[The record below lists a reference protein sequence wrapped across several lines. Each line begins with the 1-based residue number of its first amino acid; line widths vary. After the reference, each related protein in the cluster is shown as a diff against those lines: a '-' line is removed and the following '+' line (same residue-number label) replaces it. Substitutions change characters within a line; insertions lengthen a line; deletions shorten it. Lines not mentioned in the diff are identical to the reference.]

1 MLNNYILWII
11 VSLILIRLVHYL
23 YSYFIETLTV
33 PKIKDLVIKPTQ
45 EYKDIQK
52 IILNNNLDNNININ
66 SQISDDTTNIDNL
79 VTKDTQ
85 KIMKDE
91 LKNFFNELNYNTS
104 DSISKNNIY
113 SNY

>member
-1 MLNNYILWII
+1 MFNNYILWVI

-23 YSYFIETLTV
+23 YSYFIDTLTV

-52 IILNNNLDNNININ
+52 IIQSNNIININ
-66 SQISDDTTNIDNL
+66 NQNSDDTTNIDSL

-85 KIMKDE
+85 KTMKNE
-91 LKNFFNELNYNTS
+91 LKNFFNELSYTNINKSNTENS
-104 DSISKNNIY
+104 Y

>member
-1 MLNNYILWII
+1 MFNNYILWVI

-23 YSYFIETLTV
+23 YSYFIDTLTV

-52 IILNNNLDNNININ
+52 IIQSNNNIININ
-66 SQISDDTTNIDNL
+66 NQNSDDTTNIDSL

-85 KIMKDE
+85 KTMKNE
-91 LKNFFNELNYNTS
+91 LKNFFNELSYTNINKSNTENS
-104 DSISKNNIY
+104 Y

>member
-1 MLNNYILWII
+1 MFNNYILWVI

-23 YSYFIETLTV
+23 YSYFIDTLTV

-52 IILNNNLDNNININ
+52 IIQSNNNIININ
-66 SQISDDTTNIDNL
+66 NQNSDDTTNIDSL

-85 KIMKDE
+85 KTMKNE
-91 LKNFFNELNYNTS
+91 LKNFFNELSYTNINKSNT
-104 DSISKNNIY
+104 
-113 SNY
+113 

>member
-1 MLNNYILWII
+1 MFNNYILWVI

-23 YSYFIETLTV
+23 YSYFIDTLTV

-52 IILNNNLDNNININ
+52 IIQSNNNNININ
-66 SQISDDTTNIDNL
+66 NQNSDDTTNIDSL

-85 KIMKDE
+85 KTMKNE
-91 LKNFFNELNYNTS
+91 LKNFFNELSYTNITKSNTENS
-104 DSISKNNIY
+104 Y

>member
-1 MLNNYILWII
+1 MFNNYILWVI

-23 YSYFIETLTV
+23 YSYFIDTLTV

-52 IILNNNLDNNININ
+52 IIQSNNNNININ
-66 SQISDDTTNIDNL
+66 NQNSDYTTNIDSL

-85 KIMKDE
+85 KTMKNE
-91 LKNFFNELNYNTS
+91 LKNFFNELSYTNINKSNTENS
-104 DSISKNNIY
+104 Y

>member
-1 MLNNYILWII
+1 MFNNYILWVI

-23 YSYFIETLTV
+23 YSYFIDTLTV

-52 IILNNNLDNNININ
+52 IIQSNIININ
-66 SQISDDTTNIDNL
+66 NQNSDDTTNIDSL

-85 KIMKDE
+85 KTMKNE
-91 LKNFFNELNYNTS
+91 LKNFFNELSYTNNNKSNTE
-104 DSISKNNIY
+104 NCY